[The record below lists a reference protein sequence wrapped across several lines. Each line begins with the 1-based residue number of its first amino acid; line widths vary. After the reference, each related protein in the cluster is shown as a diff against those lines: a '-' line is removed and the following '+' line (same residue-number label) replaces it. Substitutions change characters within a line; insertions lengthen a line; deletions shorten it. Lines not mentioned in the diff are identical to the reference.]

1 MQRHTRPAGALA
13 AVLLAACAHPPPAAL
28 APPSV
33 TAIRIGT
40 LNAKLIPFTGTEAR
54 AETLAARI
62 LAADLDVVALQEV
75 FSEAA
80 RADLRQ
86 ALGAAYPWSVDRLGS
101 ARLLRADAGLMLLSR
116 LPFEPLPDSVPGAPA
131 ALEARV
137 AGRPTSEAPV
147 RFLEYGA
154 CARVDCRV
162 AKGAGYVR
170 LRVAGRPLH
179 LFFTHMQ
186 APYGSD
192 PPDGERETAGVRS
205 RQRRELAAFVRGA
218 VGPERLARENVLLVG
233 DFNVDGSA
241 DLTGGLPR
249 RTEILGDERS
259 RMMGE
264 LGAVFPRGLVDLWRA
279 SRPGEAGLTFPV
291 RALATRFDY
300 VLASLP
306 DPAADLCV
314 TRIRRAFGLD
324 PRIPTASADIERER
338 DLTDHV
344 GLVVGLA
351 ARPGAPCIDP
361 EGAGSDP

>member
-1 MQRHTRPAGALA
+1 MPRRVRSAGALA
-13 AVLLAACAHPPPAAL
+13 AVLFAACGHPPPAVL
-28 APPSV
+28 SPPSV
-33 TAIRIGT
+33 AAIRIGT
-40 LNAKLIPFTGTEAR
+40 LNTKLIPFTGTEAR

-80 RADLRQ
+80 RADLRT
-86 ALGAAYPWSVDRLGS
+86 ALGAEYPWSVDRLGS
-101 ARLLRADAGLMLLSR
+101 GRPFRSDAGLMLFSR
-116 LPFEPLPDSVPGAPA
+116 LPFEAIPDSVPGAPA

-137 AGRPTSEAPV
+137 AGRRTSEAPV

-154 CARVDCRV
+154 CTRVDCRV
-162 AKGAGYVR
+162 AKGAGYAR

-192 PPDGERETAGVRS
+192 PPEGERETAAVRS
-205 RQRRELAAFVRGA
+205 RQRRELAAFVRVA
-218 VGPERLARENVLLVG
+218 VGPDRLAGENVILVG

-241 DLTGGLPR
+241 DLTGGLSP
-249 RTEILGDERS
+249 RTEVVGDERG
-259 RMMGE
+259 RMMEE
-264 LGAVFPRGLVDLWRA
+264 LGAVFPRGLLDLWRA
-279 SRPGEAGLTFPV
+279 FRPGAPGLTFPV

-324 PRIPTASADIERER
+324 PRIAADSADIERER
-338 DLTDHV
+338 ELTDHV
-344 GLVVGLA
+344 GLIADLA
-351 ARPGAPCIDP
+351 ARPGAPCLGP
-361 EGAGSDP
+361 GGAGSDP